1 MSKVAALVG
10 GIAGALVIKGIHEL
24 VKKLDKD
31 VPHFDSM
38 DLDAPRKYNF
48 FSGDSD
54 APKFFSGGIIGNIFN
69 NAIHHSISGLSD
81 KTTDAKS
88 GFLGIASGL
97 GAIYLPEVLGLN
109 KEHKGA
115 SEKKHEALIAIY
127 SLAGVFIAT
136 KVIEWLTEKFESR
149 NSNGMEANY

>member
-1 MSKVAALVG
+1 MSKVAALIG

-31 VPHFDSM
+31 VPHFDTM
-38 DLDAPRKYNF
+38 DLDAPRKHNF

-54 APKFFSGGIIGNIFN
+54 VPPKYFSGGITGGIFN
-69 NAIHHSISGLSD
+69 NAMHHSMSGLSD
-81 KTTDAKS
+81 KNTDARS
-88 GFLGIASGL
+88 GILGIASGL
-97 GAIYLPEVLGLN
+97 GAIYLPEFLGLN

-136 KVIEWLTEKFESR
+136 KVVEWVTEKLDR
-149 NSNGMEANY
+149 KKMEANY